1 MDIVRCGIVRIDIYY
16 DIFSLY
22 FLAFVIGFLSD
33 LSSEYLL
40 IHIDIINLY

>member
-1 MDIVRCGIVRIDIYY
+1 MDIVRGGIVRIDIYY

-22 FLAFVIGFLSD
+22 FLAFVIGFLLD
-33 LSSEYLL
+33 LSEYLL